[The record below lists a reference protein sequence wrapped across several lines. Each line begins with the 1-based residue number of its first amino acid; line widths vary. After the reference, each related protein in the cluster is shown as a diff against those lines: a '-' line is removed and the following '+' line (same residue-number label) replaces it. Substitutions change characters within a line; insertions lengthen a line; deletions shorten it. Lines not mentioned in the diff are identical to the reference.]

1 MELFPQCRYRTV
13 TNLKCGTAQCKNPVK
28 CDNSLSNNPLS
39 SVVVTVA
46 TSVTDV
52 VCSGMLR
59 IPASLAGCILF
70 PLALASSAPALGA
83 QRLSDSTASGKILH
97 PKPRALVLGIVGA
110 LIGGLAGFGFGK
122 GGQQQG
128 SGLTVVGAAAGGLAG
143 FFIGRQMDERRAIAF
158 RGTPSLKIPNVGIE
172 LQGEPSVLAI
182 RDEVAAVGGSEG
194 VELFSAV
201 DPRLISLGARANGL
215 HGIGAIDLAPRTAW
229 LALGSRT
236 GLYLYPPQKGPG
248 VLVQRG
254 NVSAIAA
261 ADTRIFIA
269 TENRVESIPVS
280 ADSVREW
287 PGTTLS
293 APVRDIVLDEPRAV
307 LWAST
312 DRELVSLRVT
322 GDSLVQIGS
331 VPLVGAGLRVVI
343 DRGLAAVAMG
353 EKGVAL
359 IDISDPP
366 HPKLR
371 SVWTDARFAY
381 DASIDGPRLFVA
393 AGPEGVY
400 IVNLSGDTTRTIG
413 LARSLGFAS
422 AIVSHDG
429 HTFILDRRSNALRRI
444 ISTY

>member
-1 MELFPQCRYRTV
+1 MLAVAAF
-13 TNLKCGTAQCKNPVK
+13 
-28 CDNSLSNNPLS
+28 
-39 SVVVTVA
+39 VTV
-46 TSVTDV
+46 V

-59 IPASLAGCILF
+59 IPPRLAGCILA
-70 PLALASSAPALGA
+70 PLVLASSAPSVGA
-83 QRLSDSTASGKILH
+83 QRLSDSTASGKIVH
-97 PKPRALVLGIVGA
+97 PRPRALVLGIVGA

-122 GGQQQG
+122 GGQQRG
-128 SGLTVVGAAAGGLAG
+128 TGLTVVGAAAGGLAG

-158 RGTPSLKIPNVGIE
+158 RGTPSLKIPNVAIG
-172 LQGEPSVLAI
+172 LQGEPNVLAI

-201 DPRLISLGARANGL
+201 DPRLMLLGARANGL

-236 GLYLYPPQKGPG
+236 GFYIYPPQRGPG
-248 VLVQRG
+248 VLVERG
-254 NVSAIAA
+254 NVNAIAA

-280 ADSVREW
+280 ADSVRTW
-287 PGTTLS
+287 PGTSLS
-293 APVRDIVLDEPRAV
+293 APVRDIVLDEERAV

-312 DRELVSLRVT
+312 DRELVSLRIT

-331 VPLVGAGLRVVI
+331 VPLVGAGLRAVI
-343 DRGLAAVAMG
+343 DHGIAAVAMG

-359 IDISDPP
+359 IDVSDPQY
-366 HPKLR
+366 PKLR
-371 SVWTDARFAY
+371 AVWTDARFAY
-381 DASIDGPRLFVA
+381 DASIDGSRLFVA

-400 IVNLSGDTTRTIG
+400 IVNISGDTTKTIG

-422 AIVSHDG
+422 AIASHDG

>member
-1 MELFPQCRYRTV
+1 
-13 TNLKCGTAQCKNPVK
+13 
-28 CDNSLSNNPLS
+28 
-39 SVVVTVA
+39 
-46 TSVTDV
+46 
-52 VCSGMLR
+52 MLR
-59 IPASLAGCILF
+59 IPPRLAGCILV
-70 PLALASSAPALGA
+70 PLVLASSAPAAGA
-83 QRLSDSTASGKILH
+83 QRLSDSTESGKIIH
-97 PKPRALVLGIVGA
+97 PRPRALVMGIVGA

-122 GGQQQG
+122 GGQQKG

-143 FFIGRQMDERRAIAF
+143 FFIGRQLDERRAISF

-172 LQGEPSVLAI
+172 LQGEPNVLAI

-194 VELFSAV
+194 VELFSTL
-201 DPRLISLGARANGL
+201 DPRLMALGARANGL
-215 HGIGAIDLAPRTAW
+215 HAIGAIDIAPRTAW

-236 GLYLYPPQKGPG
+236 GLYIYPPLRGPG
-248 VLVQRG
+248 VLVERATI
-254 NVSAIAA
+254 SAIAA
-261 ADTRIFIA
+261 ADTRIFVG

-280 ADSVREW
+280 ADSVRTW
-287 PGTTLS
+287 PGTSLS
-293 APVRDIVLDEPRAV
+293 APVRDIVLDEARAV

-312 DRELVSLRVT
+312 DRELVALRIT
-322 GDSLVQIGS
+322 GDSLVQIGA
-331 VPLVGAGLRVVI
+331 VPLVGSGLRAVI
-343 DRGLAAVAMG
+343 DHGLAAVAMG

-359 IDISDPP
+359 IDITDPP

-371 SVWTDARFAY
+371 SIWTDARFAY

-400 IVNLSGDTTRTIG
+400 IVNISGDTTKTIG